1 LLDAF
6 VRDAAGS
13 GQLVAHNAD
22 FDIPIITA
30 ECIRYEIDHS
40 LAETPAF
47 CTMKSKEV
55 IKHCKIPNKW
65 RPGYKWPRLEELHAV
80 RFGEGFEGAHDA
92 LADVRACSRCF
103 FALKQQGI
111 I

>member
-1 LLDAF
+1 M
-6 VRDAAGS
+6 
-13 GQLVAHNAD
+13 AHNAD

-80 RFGEGFEGAHDA
+80 LFGEGFEGAHDA